1 MNMRILLAAFV
12 LFITPT
18 LNAQSLDDKIAKAE
32 ALVESFVEDKNLPG
46 MAVSIYLG
54 DSMIWS
60 QGFGYADIESQTP
73 VDPALTKFRIGSVS
87 KTLTAAAMGDL
98 MKKDILD
105 PDTIVQTYVPDF
117 PKKEFDITVRQV
129 AGHTAGIR
137 HYRGIE
143 FMSSKLYATV
153 DEGLTIFADD
163 PLLFEPGTQYSY
175 SSYGWNLISAVIEGA
190 SEEEFLGYMKDHVFD
205 PLEMNNTVPEWT
217 NQEIS
222 NLTTFYV
229 PVGGDNLVAPYVDN
243 SYKWAGGGF
252 VGTTEDLIRFGVA
265 YLDYE
270 YQPERVHT
278 DLMTPLTLTNGEST
292 NYGMGWSN
300 LSHNGNRWVGHSGG
314 SVGGS
319 TMFLIN
325 KEHNLVIAYTINRS
339 SVGFDDLHWKLADIF
354 LGEE

>member
-1 MNMRILLAAFV
+1 MRILLLV
-12 LFITPT
+12 LILLGNSALQAQT
-18 LNAQSLDDKIAKAE
+18 LDNKIAE
-32 ALVESFVEDKNLPG
+32 ADALIKTFVDSKNLPG

-54 DSMIWS
+54 DAMIWS
-60 QGFGYADIESQTP
+60 KGFGYANIENQIP
-73 VDPALTKFRIGSVS
+73 VDPSLTKFRIGSVS

-98 MKKDILD
+98 MKKDRLD

-143 FMSSKLYATV
+143 FMSSKLFKTV
-153 DEGLTIFADD
+153 DEGLAIFEDD

-190 SEEEFLGYMKDHVFD
+190 SEEDFLGYMKQYVFD

-217 NQEIS
+217 NREIP

-229 PVGGDNLVAPYVDN
+229 PDGDGNNVAPYVDN

-252 VGTTEDLIRFGVA
+252 VGTT
-265 YLDYE
+265 
-270 YQPERVHT
+270 
-278 DLMTPLTLTNGEST
+278 
-292 NYGMGWSN
+292 
-300 LSHNGNRWVGHSGG
+300 
-314 SVGGS
+314 
-319 TMFLIN
+319 
-325 KEHNLVIAYTINRS
+325 
-339 SVGFDDLHWKLADIF
+339 
-354 LGEE
+354 